1 MNFEFNT
8 EFFIMM
14 GMFLTITFIIT
25 IIIVYFMTKV
35 NRLNSFLEQAK
46 EIDENKIEKIS
57 TLEIL
62 LQEEKIY
69 NINIM
74 KQLKYF
80 EKNKEILYEKEKDI
94 EGLKENMTLQFQ
106 EHMES
111 FQHQEMN
118 LKELRSHH
126 KQLNE
131 NHNSLIEKYRLLKK
145 RNETLVKENNTFHAR
160 LRETQVQLDEQQ
172 KQNSRKSSVNVSS
185 QNFKEYLSLNQTNL
199 SGMITPLKA
208 QINNFRKRVEVLY
221 SDGSKERAI
230 LKQELLSLKELNYAV
245 AQDAIRLTHA
255 LRGVTQQQTIW
266 GDVILEKLLLSSGL
280 HKGVEY
286 SIETSLNNDVL
297 LHLPD
302 KRDLIID
309 AKLSLNFYQKFISE
323 EQKEK
328 KEAYLSEHIK
338 SIRTH
343 IKTLSDKD
351 YEKVLGSNTL
361 DFVFMFVPIEGALT
375 IALEKDK
382 SLYDEAFK
390 NQILL
395 VGSTTLLIAM
405 RAIEN
410 VWKYDKQN
418 QNAKEIASGA
428 GLLYDQFVTL
438 SNEMTKVSKQF
449 DGLQSN
455 NGRGNI
461 IPQAK
466 QLKETGMRS

>member
-1 MNFEFNT
+1 MDFEFNT

-35 NRLNSFLEQAK
+35 NRLNLFLEQAK

-57 TLEIL
+57 TLEIQ

-80 EKNKEILYEKEKDI
+80 EKNKEILSKKEKDI

-126 KQLNE
+126 KKLNE
-131 NHNSLIEKYRLLKK
+131 NHNSLIEKHRLLRK

-160 LRETQVQLDEQQ
+160 LREIQVQLDKQQ
-172 KQNSRKSSVNVSS
+172 KQNSKKSSVNASS
-185 QNFKEYLSLNQTNL
+185 QNFREYFSLKQSNL

-230 LKQELLSLKELNYAV
+230 LKQELLSLKELNYQV
-245 AQDAIRLTHA
+245 TQDAVRLTQA
-255 LRGVTQQQTIW
+255 LRGATQQQTIW
-266 GDVILEKLLLSSGL
+266 GDVILEKLLVSSGL
-280 HKGVEY
+280 HKGIEY
-286 SIETSLNNDVL
+286 SIETSLDNDVL

-309 AKLSLNFYQKFISE
+309 AKISLNSYQKFLSE
-323 EQKEK
+323 EQTEK

-351 YEKVLGSNTL
+351 YEKILGTNTL

-405 RAIEN
+405 RAVEN

-438 SNEMTKVSKQF
+438 SNEMIKVSKQF

-455 NGRGNI
+455 R
-461 IPQAK
+461 Q
-466 QLKETGMRS
+466 

>member
-1 MNFEFNT
+1 MLINFEFNT

-35 NRLNSFLEQAK
+35 NRLNLFLEQAK

-57 TLEIL
+57 TLEIQ

-80 EKNKEILYEKEKDI
+80 EKNKEILSEKEKDI
-94 EGLKENMTLQFQ
+94 EGLKENITLQFQ

-126 KQLNE
+126 KKLNE
-131 NHNSLIEKYRLLKK
+131 NYNSLIEKHRLLKK

-160 LRETQVQLDEQQ
+160 LREIQVQLDKQQ
-172 KQNSRKSSVNVSS
+172 NQNSKKSSVNASS
-185 QNFKEYLSLNQTNL
+185 QNLKEYFSLNQSNL
-199 SGMITPLKA
+199 LGMITPLKA

-230 LKQELLSLKELNYAV
+230 LKQELLSLKELNYEV
-245 AQDAIRLTHA
+245 AQDAVRLTHA
-255 LRGVTQQQTIW
+255 LSGAIQEQTIW
-266 GDVILEKLLLSSGL
+266 GDVILEKLLVSSGL
-280 HKGVEY
+280 HKGIEY
-286 SIETSLNNDVL
+286 SIETSLDNDVL

-309 AKLSLNFYQKFISE
+309 VKVSLNSYQKFISE
-323 EQKEK
+323 EQIEK
-328 KEAYLSEHIK
+328 KEAYLSEHIE

-343 IKTLSDKD
+343 IKTLADKD
-351 YEKVLGSNTL
+351 YEKILGTNTL
-361 DFVFMFVPIEGALT
+361 DFVFMFVPIEGSLT

-390 NQILL
+390 KQILL

-405 RAIEN
+405 RAVEN

-449 DGLQSN
+449 DRLS
-455 NGRGNI
+455 R
-461 IPQAK
+461 
-466 QLKETGMRS
+466 

>member
-1 MNFEFNT
+1 MLMNLEFNT

-25 IIIVYFMTKV
+25 IIIVYFMTKI
-35 NRLNSFLEQAK
+35 NRLSLFLEQAK
-46 EIDENKIEKIS
+46 EIDESKIERIS

-80 EKNKEILYEKEKDI
+80 EKNKEILSKKERDI
-94 EGLKENMTLQFQ
+94 EGLKENMTLQSQ
-106 EHMES
+106 EHMKS
-111 FQHQEMN
+111 FYDQEIN
-118 LKELRSHH
+118 LKELTSHH
-126 KQLNE
+126 KILNE
-131 NHNSLIEKYRLLKK
+131 NHNTLIEKYRLLKK

-160 LRETQVQLDEQQ
+160 LRKTQVQLDEQQ
-172 KQNSRKSSVNVSS
+172 KQNSKKSSVNVSS
-185 QNFKEYLSLNQTNL
+185 QNLEEYLSLRQTNL

-230 LKQELLSLKELNYAV
+230 LKQELLSLKELNYQV

-255 LRGVTQQQTIW
+255 LRGATQQQTLW
-266 GDVILEKLLLSSGL
+266 GDVILEKLLVSSGL

-286 SIETSLNNDVL
+286 SIEASLNNDVL

-309 AKLSLNFYQKFISE
+309 AKISLNSYQKFISE

-328 KEAYLSEHIK
+328 KEAHLSEHIK

-343 IKTLSDKD
+343 IKTLSDKN
-351 YEKVLGSNTL
+351 YENILGINTL
-361 DFVFMFVPIEGALT
+361 DFVFIFVPIEGALT

-428 GLLYDQFVTL
+428 GLLHDQFVTL
-438 SNEMTKVSKQF
+438 SNEMAKVSKQF

-455 NGRGNI
+455 ERGN
-461 IPQAK
+461 
-466 QLKETGMRS
+466 LKRLTKSSQV

>member
-1 MNFEFNT
+1 MNIEFNT

-35 NRLNSFLEQAK
+35 NKLNLFLEQAK

-57 TLEIL
+57 TLEIQ

-74 KQLKYF
+74 KQLKFF
-80 EKNKEILYEKEKDI
+80 EKNKEILSAKEKDI
-94 EGLKENMTLQFQ
+94 EGLKENMTLQVQ

-111 FQHQEMN
+111 FKHQEMN

-131 NHNSLIEKYRLLKK
+131 KHNSLIEKHRLLKK

-172 KQNSRKSSVNVSS
+172 KQNSKKSSVNLSS
-185 QNFKEYLSLNQTNL
+185 QNFKGYLSLNQTNL
-199 SGMITPLKA
+199 SAMITPLKV

-230 LKQELLSLKELNYAV
+230 LKQELLSLKELNYQV
-245 AQDAIRLTHA
+245 AQDAVRLTHA
-255 LRGVTQQQTIW
+255 LRGTTQEQTIW
-266 GDVILEKLLLSSGL
+266 GDVILEKLLVSSGL
-280 HKGVEY
+280 HKGIEY
-286 SIETSLNNDVL
+286 SIETSLDNDVL

-309 AKLSLNFYQKFISE
+309 AKISLNSYQKFLSE

-351 YEKVLGSNTL
+351 YEKILGSNTL

-395 VGSTTLLIAM
+395 VGATTLLIAM
-405 RAIEN
+405 RAVEN

-438 SNEMTKVSKQF
+438 SNEITKVSKQF
-449 DGLQSN
+449 DGLQSK
-455 NGRGNI
+455 G
-461 IPQAK
+461 
-466 QLKETGMRS
+466 